1 MPFVRTIRCFRAC
14 LLGLFV
20 VAQVAGVVPLIYDH
34 TLNVA
39 ETTPVG
45 AHHHPHVKPTAANP
59 DADHHHGLL
68 DLHDQ
73 CCALHML
80 TGPLP
85 EILDTSSVEFALAR
99 LAPAEQMMP
108 VGGSPGLLDRP
119 PKSVPLI

>member
-1 MPFVRTIRCFRAC
+1 MSFVRTIRCFRAC

-20 VAQVAGVVPLIYDH
+20 AAQVAGVVPLIYDH
-34 TLNVA
+34 TLSVA

-99 LAPAEQMMP
+99 LAPAEQVMLL
-108 VGGSPGLLDRP
+108 GGSPGLLDRP
-119 PKSVPLI
+119 PKSVSLI